1 MFFATFA
8 LALGSN
14 PRHIGDIPFS
24 AFLAPGLIMMATTQ
38 NAFAN
43 TSSSIMISKIQGNI
57 IDMLMPPISAG
68 EFLFAYAMAGVTRG
82 VVVATAVGLTMWS
95 FADFGVQSW
104 GATIY
109 FVLWGSLFRTE
120 EHKS

>member
-1 MFFATFA
+1 
-8 LALGSN
+8 
-14 PRHIGDIPFS
+14 
-24 AFLAPGLIMMATTQ
+24 MMATTQ

-82 VVVATAVGLTMWS
+82 VVVATAVGLAMWP

-104 GATIY
+104 AATIY
-109 FVLWGSLFRTE
+109 FVLCGSLKIGRASCRE
-120 EHKS
+120 RVCQYG

>member
-1 MFFATFA
+1 
-8 LALGSN
+8 
-14 PRHIGDIPFS
+14 
-24 AFLAPGLIMMATTQ
+24 MMATTQ

-82 VVVATAVGLTMWS
+82 VVVATAVGLAMWP

-104 GATIY
+104 AATIY
-109 FVLWGSLFRTE
+109 FVLCGSLILSLTGIRSE
-120 EHKS
+120 ERRVGKECVSTCRSRWSPYH

>member
-14 PRHIGDIPFS
+14 PRHIGDIPFIT
-24 AFLAPGLIMMATTQ
+24 FLAPGLIMMATTQ

-68 EFLFAYAMAGVTRG
+68 EFLFAYAMAGVTR
-82 VVVATAVGLTMWS
+82 S
-95 FADFGVQSW
+95 
-104 GATIY
+104 
-109 FVLWGSLFRTE
+109 E
-120 EHKS
+120 EHTSELQSLMRNSYAVFCLKKKKSIINTTY